1 MTPPPP
7 SPRPGLPGLP
17 GRVRYRVV
25 AFAVALAG
33 VTYLDR
39 ICISVLAPSMMRD
52 LSLNRME
59 MSYVF
64 SAFAIAY
71 AAFEI
76 PSAWWGERVGTRR
89 VLTRIVCWWSAF
101 TMATG
106 LVTSYTVLLL
116 VRFLFGAGE
125 AGAWPNAARTF
136 SRWIPVNERGRV
148 QGVFFA
154 GAFLAG
160 GLTPAIVSFLEPRI
174 GWRGVF
180 MACGAVGLVWAVSW
194 YRWFRDEPSEHP
206 QVGAEELAL
215 IVNGRGDGG
224 HHHASASVVRKFVGN
239 PSAWALCLGYFSNSY
254 GSYFV
259 MTWLPTYL
267 AEARGFAPGA
277 LALFAGLPMLL
288 GVGSNLVGGVTTDW
302 LCAKFGIASRPRRD
316 WRGELRGGG
325 GHDAAG
331 GHRTGSAPRRHPAR
345 RRQRLVDVRSRR
357 ALGRGHRH
365 RRRKLRRAQRRH
377 EHDRPDRKYLRV
389 RSWPPTWST
398 TTRTGRCRSTS
409 WPRSICSPPS
419 PGSSCDHHAWMRIG
433 VLRYDDDSQDAARPA
448 DGLGGGHDGHD
459 RDGGGMRE
467 ADGARAS

>member
-1 MTPPPP
+1 MPLIPSEPGRTSPP
-7 SPRPGLPGLP
+7 SGSGAGSGPAGPRTA
-17 GRVRYRVV
+17 GRIRYRVV

-39 ICISVLAPSMMRD
+39 ICISVLAPSIMRD
-52 LSLNRME
+52 LSLSRTD

-71 AAFEI
+71 ALFEI
-76 PSAWWGERVGTRR
+76 PSAWWGERIGTRR

-106 LVTSYTVLLL
+106 LVGGYASLLA

-136 SRWIPVNERGRV
+136 SRWIPVAERGRV

-160 GLTPAIVSFLEPRI
+160 GLTPALVTLLAPRL

-180 MACGAVGLVWAVSW
+180 GACGVVGLAWAFFW
-194 YRWFRDEPSEHP
+194 YRWFRDEPEQHP
-206 QVGAEELAL
+206 QVGAVELAM
-215 IVNGRGDGG
+215 IQAGRPEGG
-224 HHHASASVVRKFVGN
+224 PHHGGAALLRRFAAN

-267 AEARGFAPGA
+267 AEARGFEPGA

-288 GVGSNLVGGVTTDW
+288 GVGSNLLGGVTTDL
-302 LCAKFGIASRPRRD
+302 LCARYGLRLGRAAIGVTSYVAAAVMMVWAAVEQEPQRAAVLLAVASASSMFALSAHWASAIDIGGEHTGVLSAAMNTTGQIGSIISPLVAASLVEHYANWALPLHVMAGLYLFSALTWLFVRPR
-316 WRGELRGGG
+316 
-325 GHDAAG
+325 A
-331 GHRTGSAPRRHPAR
+331 
-345 RRQRLVDVRSRR
+345 
-357 ALGRGHRH
+357 
-365 RRRKLRRAQRRH
+365 
-377 EHDRPDRKYLRV
+377 
-389 RSWPPTWST
+389 
-398 TTRTGRCRSTS
+398 
-409 WPRSICSPPS
+409 
-419 PGSSCDHHAWMRIG
+419 
-433 VLRYDDDSQDAARPA
+433 
-448 DGLGGGHDGHD
+448 
-459 RDGGGMRE
+459 
-467 ADGARAS
+467 

>member
-1 MTPPPP
+1 MTPGNMP
-7 SPRPGLPGLP
+7 SPSSPSI
-17 GRVRYRVV
+17 GRTRYRVV

-39 ICISVLAPSMMRD
+39 ICISILAPSMMRD
-52 LSLNRME
+52 LSLSRME

-136 SRWIPVNERGRV
+136 SRWIPVYERGRV

-160 GLTPAIVSFLEPRI
+160 GLTPAIVGFMEPRI

-180 MACGAVGLVWAVSW
+180 IACGSVGLVWAAAW
-194 YRWFRDEPSEHP
+194 YRWFRDEPSQHP
-206 QVGAEELAL
+206 QVGAAELAL
-215 IVNGRGDGG
+215 IESGRGDGG
-224 HHHASASVVRKFVGN
+224 HHHASASVLRKFVGN

-302 LCAKFGIASRPRRD
+302 LCAKLGLRAGRAVIGVVSYVVAAATMLLAAVEQDPRRAAILLAVASASSMFALAAHWAAAIDIGGENSGVLSAGMNTTGQIGSIASPLVAAYMVDHYANWALPLYVMAALYLFTALTWFFVRPP
-316 WRGELRGGG
+316 
-325 GHDAAG
+325 AAPK
-331 GHRTGSAPRRHPAR
+331 SE
-345 RRQRLVDVRSRR
+345 S
-357 ALGRGHRH
+357 
-365 RRRKLRRAQRRH
+365 
-377 EHDRPDRKYLRV
+377 
-389 RSWPPTWST
+389 
-398 TTRTGRCRSTS
+398 
-409 WPRSICSPPS
+409 
-419 PGSSCDHHAWMRIG
+419 
-433 VLRYDDDSQDAARPA
+433 
-448 DGLGGGHDGHD
+448 
-459 RDGGGMRE
+459 
-467 ADGARAS
+467 

>member
-1 MTPPPP
+1 MTSP
-7 SPRPGLPGLP
+7 SA
-17 GRVRYRVV
+17 GRIRYRVV

-52 LSLNRME
+52 LSLSRME

-71 AAFEI
+71 ATFEI

-106 LVTSYTVLLL
+106 LVTSYTTLLL

-136 SRWIPVNERGRV
+136 SRWIPAAERGRV

-160 GLTPAIVSFLEPRI
+160 GLTPVLVSYLEPRI

-180 MACGAVGLVWAVSW
+180 IACGATGLVWAVSW
-194 YRWFRDEPSEHP
+194 YRWFRDEPRQHP

-215 IVNGRGDGG
+215 IESGRGAGG
-224 HHHASASVVRKFVGN
+224 HHHAGADVVRKFVGN

-267 AEARGFAPGA
+267 VEARGFAPGA

-288 GVGSNLVGGVTTDW
+288 GVGSNLIGGATTDW
-302 LCAKFGIASRPRRD
+302 LCAKFGLRLGRAAIGVVSYVMAAGMMLLSAVEQDPRRAAILLAIASASSMFALAAHWAAAID
-316 WRGELRGGG
+316 IGGENSGVLSAGMNTTGQIG
-325 GHDAAG
+325 SIASPLVAAY
-331 GHRTGSAPRRHPAR
+331 
-345 RRQRLVDVRSRR
+345 LVDHYANWALPLYVMAALYLFTAVTWFFVRPPRVD
-357 ALGRGHRH
+357 A
-365 RRRKLRRAQRRH
+365 
-377 EHDRPDRKYLRV
+377 DRSVAP
-389 RSWPPTWST
+389 
-398 TTRTGRCRSTS
+398 
-409 WPRSICSPPS
+409 
-419 PGSSCDHHAWMRIG
+419 
-433 VLRYDDDSQDAARPA
+433 
-448 DGLGGGHDGHD
+448 
-459 RDGGGMRE
+459 
-467 ADGARAS
+467 

>member
-1 MTPPPP
+1 MTSSSPSPPP
-7 SPRPGLPGLP
+7 SAQATAATAATAARQP

-52 LSLNRME
+52 LSLTRME

-106 LVTSYTVLLL
+106 LVTSYTALLA

-136 SRWIPVNERGRV
+136 SRWIPVSERGRV

-160 GLTPAIVSFLEPRI
+160 GLTPALVSFLEPRV

-180 MACGAVGLVWAVSW
+180 LGCGAIGLVWAALW

-206 QVGAEELAL
+206 QVGAEELAV
-215 IVNGRGDGG
+215 IVDGRGDHG
-224 HHHASASVVRKFVGN
+224 HHHASASILRKFVGN

-267 AEARGFAPGA
+267 AEARGFEPGA

-288 GVGSNLVGGVTTDW
+288 GVGSNLIGGVTTDL
-302 LCAKFGIASRPRRD
+302 LCAKFGLRAGRAAIGVVSYVVAAGTMLLAAIEQDPRRAAILLAVASASSMFALAAHWAAAIDIGRENSGVLSAGMNTTGQIGSIASPIVAAYMVDHYANWALPLYVMAALYLFSAFTWFFVKPPRV
-316 WRGELRGGG
+316 GGQGGG
-325 GHDAAG
+325 
-331 GHRTGSAPRRHPAR
+331 
-345 RRQRLVDVRSRR
+345 RS
-357 ALGRGHRH
+357 
-365 RRRKLRRAQRRH
+365 
-377 EHDRPDRKYLRV
+377 
-389 RSWPPTWST
+389 
-398 TTRTGRCRSTS
+398 
-409 WPRSICSPPS
+409 
-419 PGSSCDHHAWMRIG
+419 
-433 VLRYDDDSQDAARPA
+433 
-448 DGLGGGHDGHD
+448 
-459 RDGGGMRE
+459 
-467 ADGARAS
+467 

>member
-1 MTPPPP
+1 MTSPSASP
-7 SPRPGLPGLP
+7 SP
-17 GRVRYRVV
+17 GRIRYRVV

-52 LSLNRME
+52 LSLSRME

-116 VRFLFGAGE
+116 VRFLFGVGE

-136 SRWIPVNERGRV
+136 SRWIPVAERGRV

-160 GLTPAIVSFLEPRI
+160 GLTPALVGFLEPRI

-180 MACGAVGLVWAVSW
+180 IACGSVGLVWAASW
-194 YRWFRDEPSEHP
+194 YRWFRDEPGEHP

-224 HHHASASVVRKFVGN
+224 HHHASASVLGKFVGN

-302 LCAKFGIASRPRRD
+302 LCAKFGLRAGRAAIGVVSYVVAAGTMLLAAIEQDPRRAAILLAVASASSMFALAAHWAAAIDIGRENSGVLSAGMNTTGQIGSIASPLVAAYMVDHYANWALPLYVMAALYLFTAFTWFFVRPPRV
-316 WRGELRGGG
+316 
-325 GHDAAG
+325 DA
-331 GHRTGSAPRRHPAR
+331 
-345 RRQRLVDVRSRR
+345 DRSV
-357 ALGRGHRH
+357 AL
-365 RRRKLRRAQRRH
+365 
-377 EHDRPDRKYLRV
+377 
-389 RSWPPTWST
+389 
-398 TTRTGRCRSTS
+398 
-409 WPRSICSPPS
+409 
-419 PGSSCDHHAWMRIG
+419 
-433 VLRYDDDSQDAARPA
+433 
-448 DGLGGGHDGHD
+448 
-459 RDGGGMRE
+459 
-467 ADGARAS
+467 